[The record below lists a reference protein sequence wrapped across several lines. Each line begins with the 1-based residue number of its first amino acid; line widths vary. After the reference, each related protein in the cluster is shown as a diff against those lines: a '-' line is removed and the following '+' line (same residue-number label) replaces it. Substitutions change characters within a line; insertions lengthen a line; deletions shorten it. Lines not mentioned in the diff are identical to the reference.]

1 MDIDWFIYCV
11 FDPDGLGQ
19 DFAYT
24 DGLWRHGSPELHI
37 WARPPDGA
45 DPGADWCWSD
55 RDMMFLL
62 NRAGQQQLSGALD
75 LGDTWAMQVG
85 GGLTTVEFS
94 VTDGGVAPDLD
105 TFQLDD
111 GTPVR
116 ALRWSLH
123 RVSPAL
129 DR

>member
-55 RDMMFLL
+55 RDMMSLL
-62 NRAGQQQLSGALD
+62 NDAGRRQLSGELD
-75 LGDTWAMQVG
+75 LGDTWTMQVDA
-85 GGLTTVEFS
+85 GLPTVEFN

-123 RVSPAL
+123 RLTPA
-129 DR
+129 RGH